1 MISGP
6 VPYGIG
12 PFMKREVRDEFTD
25 EYETPHAA
33 DPGMLREMF
42 DTAEAVETCRLNPTP
57 KWRCSMILMTRA
69 TARDFRAAFLR
80 CLTSRPRDPAP
91 PVVVRFAGGTRTI
104 ACTTGDGA
112 ILTHDTATDER
123 DDLLVLPADFL
134 GKVEGGTD
142 EGVRLDRL
150 PKWRGVLHWHVG
162 TKPRTLPVELLPPSS
177 HHDLPQPPDFTPVS
191 AKVLDA
197 LHECGRTAARES
209 GRYTLSKIQVRGRA
223 GQVVGTDGKA
233 ALQYG
238 GFTLPFTDDV
248 LVPAVP
254 VFGLNFVTSG
264 DVRIGRTSTHLVLA
278 AGVWAVWLPTDTTG
292 RYPDVAAILP
302 RNPPTTVTI
311 DERDAVALLLVL
323 SGLPGGDD
331 ENRPVTLDA
340 DRTLTV
346 RGRDDGT
353 REMREVPLPR
363 SIVSGP
369 AVRIALDRRMLA
381 RLLLLGCTI
390 LKLIPDK
397 PAVAE
402 GDGIVFVAIGLDS
415 TLVVLPAEA
424 PRAGITALVPVPKLP
439 ATAHERSQPVPIP
452 ETNGHALRGDLADS
466 LSLAEELRAALADAA
481 TKAAR
486 LVTALRQSK
495 KEKKVLSAVL
505 TNLKQLSL
513 GIGGPQ

>member
-1 MISGP
+1 
-6 VPYGIG
+6 
-12 PFMKREVRDEFTD
+12 
-25 EYETPHAA
+25 
-33 DPGMLREMF
+33 
-42 DTAEAVETCRLNPTP
+42 
-57 KWRCSMILMTRA
+57 MILMTRMI
-69 TARDFRAAFLR
+69 ARDFRAAFLR

-91 PVVVRFAGGTRTI
+91 PVVIRFANGTRTI
-104 ACTTGDGA
+104 ACTTGDGV
-112 ILTHDTATDER
+112 ILTHVAPIDER

-134 GKVEGGTD
+134 AKVEGGTD
-142 EGVRLDRL
+142 EGVQLDRQ

-162 TKPRTLPVELLPPSS
+162 TMPRTLPVALLPPSS
-177 HHDLPQPPDFTPVS
+177 HHDFPQPPDFTPVS

-197 LHECGRTAARES
+197 LHECGRTAARKS
-209 GRYTLSKIQVRGRA
+209 GRYTLSKVQVRGRA

-254 VFGLNFVTSG
+254 VFGLKFVTRG

-323 SGLPGGDD
+323 SGLPGEDD

-353 REMREVPLPR
+353 REMREVSLPR
-363 SIVSGP
+363 STVSGP
-369 AVRIALDRRMLA
+369 AVRMALDRRMLA
-381 RLLLLGCTI
+381 RLLLLRCFI
-390 LKLIPDK
+390 LKLTPDK

-402 GDGIVFVAIGLDS
+402 GDGIVFVALGLDP
-415 TLVVLPAEA
+415 TLVAPPAET
-424 PRAGITALVPVPKLP
+424 PRARMTALVPLPKP
-439 ATAHERSQPVPIP
+439 QPTPHERSQPVPIP
-452 ETNGHALRGDLADS
+452 ETNGHALRGDLADP
-466 LSLAEELRAALADAA
+466 LPLAEELRAALADAA

-495 KEKKVLSAVL
+495 KEKKALSAVL
-505 TNLKQLSL
+505 TNLKQLNL